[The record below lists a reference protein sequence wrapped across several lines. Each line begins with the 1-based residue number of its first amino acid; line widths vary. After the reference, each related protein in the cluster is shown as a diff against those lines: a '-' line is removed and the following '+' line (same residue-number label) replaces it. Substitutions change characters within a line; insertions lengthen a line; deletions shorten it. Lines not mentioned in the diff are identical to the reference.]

1 MAMPNFVIFYV
12 SGIEKSINFY
22 SRLLQKNPIQSSSS
36 FAMFALSE
44 NLMLGLWDRTCVQP
58 KANWSEEFQL
68 QEIAFMLPNELQL
81 KQQLH
86 DWQAA
91 GAILKQEITLMD
103 FGWSFMV
110 QDPDGH
116 RLRVLCSANS
126 SGST

>member
-12 SGIEKSINFY
+12 SDIQKSIDFY
-22 SRLLQKNPIQSSSS
+22 THLLQKNPIHPSSS

-44 NLMLGLWDRTCVQP
+44 NLTLGLWNRTCVQP

-68 QEIAFMLPNELQL
+68 HELAFMLPNELQL

-91 GAILKQEITLMD
+91 GAILIQEITLMD

-116 RLRVLCSANS
+116 RLRVLCPAISN
-126 SGST
+126 GLT

>member
-12 SGIEKSINFY
+12 SE
-22 SRLLQKNPIQSSSS
+22 Q
-36 FAMFALSE
+36 
-44 NLMLGLWDRTCVQP
+44 LMLGLWDRACVQP
-58 KANWSEEFQL
+58 TANWSEQFQL

-86 DWQAA
+86 DWQAT
-91 GAILKQEITLMD
+91 GAILIQEITLMD

-116 RLRVLCSANS
+116 RLRVLCPANS
-126 SGST
+126 NGST

>member
-1 MAMPNFVIFYV
+1 MTMPNSVIFYV
-12 SGIEKSINFY
+12 SDIQKSISFY
-22 SRLLQKNPIQSSSS
+22 THLLQKNPIHPSSS

-44 NLMLGLWDRTCVQP
+44 NLTLGLWDRTCVQP

-68 QEIAFMLPNELQL
+68 HELAFMLPNELRL

-91 GAILKQEITLMD
+91 GAILIQEIILMD

-116 RLRVLCSANS
+116 RLRVLCPANS
-126 SGST
+126 NGST

>member
-12 SGIEKSINFY
+12 SDIEKSVDFY
-22 SRLLQKNPIQSSSS
+22 SCLLQKNSIQQTSS
-36 FAMFALSE
+36 FAMFAVSE
-44 NLMLGLWDRTCVQP
+44 QLMLGLWDRTCVQP
-58 KANWSEEFQL
+58 KANLSEQFQL
-68 QEIAFMLPNELQL
+68 QEIAFMLPNKLQL

-91 GAILKQEITLMD
+91 GAMLIQEITLMD

-116 RLRVLCSANS
+116 RLRVLCPANS